1 MAASMSGKPSATRE
15 AGTRTRVEAP
25 YVPLESGDRLTR
37 KEFHLRYSARPDIKK
52 AELVRGVVYV
62 ASPARFVQHGGP
74 QGLMLLWLGTYA
86 AMHPGLEVAVESTVF
101 ITGDSEV
108 QPDAILFRKTD
119 GSLRINDRGYLEGSP
134 ELVVEVAASS
144 ASYDLHD
151 KKDLYRDAGVPEYV
165 VWQVLERR
173 IDWFRLDRERGE
185 YVPLQADERGVIASV
200 EFPGLRLAVPAMLAA
215 DRAGILAELHRPL

>member
-1 MAASMSGKPSATRE
+1 MAAPMSGKPSATRE

-62 ASPARFVQHGGP
+62 ASPVRFVQHGEP
-74 QGLMLLWLGTYA
+74 HALVLLWLGTYVA
-86 AMHPGLEVAVESTVF
+86 LHPELTVATDSTVF
-101 ITGDSEV
+101 IAVDSEV
-108 QPDAILFRKTD
+108 QPDAALFRRTG
-119 GSLRINDRGYLEGSP
+119 GSLAINDRGYLEGSP

-151 KKDLYRDAGVPEYV
+151 KKGLYRDASVPEYV
-165 VWQVLERR
+165 VWQALERR
-173 IDWFRLDRERGE
+173 IDWFRLDRERGV
-185 YVPLQADERGVIASV
+185 YVPLPADERGVIASV
-200 EFPGLRLAVPAMLAA
+200 EFPGLRLAVPAMLNM
-215 DRAGILAELHRPL
+215 DRAGVLAALQEPR